1 MNRDE
6 FRFSVDSK
14 SKENKIYRKNEGK
27 IIMEAEFM
35 LQITTF
41 PFYLKIRR
49 ITTTTTRNGERKK
62 KCKETRHARICSNV
76 YNSN

>member
-6 FRFSVDSK
+6 FRFSWIANQK
-14 SKENKIYRKNEGK
+14 KTKFIEKNEGK

-49 ITTTTTRNGERKK
+49 ITTTKKWRKK
-62 KCKETRHARICSNV
+62 K
-76 YNSN
+76 

>member
-1 MNRDE
+1 MYND
-6 FRFSVDSK
+6 
-14 SKENKIYRKNEGK
+14 EGK

-41 PFYLKIRR
+41 PFYLKMGKSRGR
-49 ITTTTTRNGERKK
+49 LEQKK
-62 KCKETRHARICSNV
+62 KKIVRKHGMHGYVSNV

>member
-6 FRFSVDSK
+6 FRFSWIANQK
-14 SKENKIYRKNEGK
+14 KTKFIEKNEGK

-41 PFYLKIRR
+41 PFYL
-49 ITTTTTRNGERKK
+49 E
-62 KCKETRHARICSNV
+62 
-76 YNSN
+76 

>member
-6 FRFSVDSK
+6 FRWGFYFLLSSGVVWWEIANQK
-14 SKENKIYRKNEGK
+14 KTKNLLTKKGMYNDEGK

-41 PFYLKIRR
+41 PFYLKMGKSRGR
-49 ITTTTTRNGERKK
+49 LEPKK
-62 KCKETRHARICSNV
+62 KL
-76 YNSN
+76 